1 MSSNYFSS
9 TTLQHLAG
17 ASIWLLGW
25 LLLCVARS
33 RLDLA
38 NLAIVLI
45 MISALAATCLPARV
59 SAVLALT
66 AALAFDWFFIPPFF
80 TFKIDVH
87 QHLLMLLVM
96 LVVNLVI
103 IMLMAARRTQVE
115 RVARH
120 AAEAE
125 LLRTWGDE
133 LHQAQEPGE
142 LKQRLQQLLAQITG
156 VPVSLLLQKNFL
168 LPQAQT
174 SDVWL
179 LGEVNLEQ
187 RHALWHCLQ
196 NSQQLG
202 RGTGYYELFFDVY
215 LPVRTRG
222 QAIGA
227 VLLHNFAVHDFSTRV
242 HLQTICDQ
250 FGNALE
256 RRHSQLQEQQVRE
269 QVQTQ
274 LMRNNLLAAISH
286 DYRTPLATI
295 TSAATSLYEQQEK
308 LSATQS
314 KQLARRIQDEADRL
328 NKITGN
334 ILQLARL
341 DNGGQISCDWQSAE
355 EIVGDLLRR
364 WRARGLDGRL
374 RICLQSELP
383 LLWCDGLLIGQLLE
397 NLLDNAL
404 KYSPEHSCITLAC
417 QLRAAQIVL
426 SVADQ
431 GGGIALEAQETIF
444 QPFQRG
450 ARLAVAGAG
459 VGLALCRAI
468 ARAHKGEISVRNLAE
483 GGSCFEVFLPHV
495 ALPSSCFPQ
504 ELLPSAVPVALPLE
518 KPL

>member
-1 MSSNYFSS
+1 MSPDNSS
-9 TTLQHLAG
+9 SIKLQYLVG

-25 LLLCVARS
+25 LLLFVARS
-33 RLDLA
+33 SLDLA

-45 MISALAATCLPARV
+45 MISSLAATCLPGRI
-59 SAVLALT
+59 SAVLAIT
-66 AALAFDWFFIPPFF
+66 AALAFDWFFIPPFL
-80 TFKIDVH
+80 TFKVDVH
-87 QHLLMLLVM
+87 QHLLMLAVM
-96 LVVNLVI
+96 LLVNLVI
-103 IMLMAARRTQVE
+103 IILMAARRTQVE
-115 RVARH
+115 RAARH

-125 LLRTWGDE
+125 LLRSWGDE

-142 LKQRLQQLLAQITG
+142 LKQRLQQLLTQITG
-156 VPVSLLLQKNFL
+156 VPVSLLLQKQL
-168 LPQAQT
+168 LSPQAQT
-174 SDVWL
+174 DDVWL

-187 RHALWHCLQ
+187 RHALWHCLH

-256 RRHSQLQEQQVRE
+256 RRYSQLQEQQVRE
-269 QVQTQ
+269 QIQTQ
-274 LMRNNLLAAISH
+274 LLRNNLLAAISH

-295 TSAATSLYEQQEK
+295 TGAATSLYEQQEK

-314 KQLARRIQDEADRL
+314 RQLARRIQDEAERL
-328 NKITGN
+328 NNITSN

-355 EIVGDLLRR
+355 ELLGDLLRR
-364 WRARGLDGRL
+364 WRARDLENRL
-374 RICLQSELP
+374 QICLQSDLP
-383 LLWCDGLLIGQLLE
+383 LLWCDPILIGQLLE
-397 NLLDNAL
+397 NLVDNAL
-404 KYSPEHSCITLAC
+404 KYSPEHSCITIAC
-417 QLRAAQIVL
+417 ELRAVDFVL
-426 SVADQ
+426 SVADR
-431 GGGIALEAQETIF
+431 GAGIAPEVQENIF

-450 ARLAVAGAG
+450 GQPSVAGAG

-468 ARAHKGEISVRNLAE
+468 AHAHKGEIAVRNLAE
-483 GGSCFEVFLPHV
+483 GGSCFEVFLPYI
-495 ALPSSCFPQ
+495 ALPSASLPQ
-504 ELLPSAVPVALPLE
+504 EFLPTEMAVVVPVE
-518 KPL
+518 KPQ

>member
-1 MSSNYFSS
+1 MSPDNSS
-9 TTLQHLAG
+9 KLQYLTG
-17 ASIWLLGW
+17 AFIWLAGW
-25 LLLCVARS
+25 LLLFALNTK
-33 RLDLA
+33 LDLA
-38 NLAIVLI
+38 NLAILLI
-45 MISALAATCLPARV
+45 MISALAATCLPGRV
-59 SAVLALT
+59 SALLALS

-80 TFKIDVH
+80 TFKVDVH

-103 IMLMAARRTQVE
+103 ILLMTARRRQVQ
-115 RVARH
+115 RAARH
-120 AAEAE
+120 AHEAE

-142 LKQRLQQLLAQITG
+142 LKNRLQQLLAQITG
-156 VPVSLLLQKNFL
+156 VPVSLLLLKHPAPASTQH
-168 LPQAQT
+168 PQQT
-174 SDVWL
+174 DDVWI
-179 LGEVNLEQ
+179 LGDTNLEQ
-187 RHALWHCLQ
+187 RHALWHCLH

-227 VLLHNFAVHDFSTRV
+227 VLLHDFAVHDFSTRV

-256 RRHSQLQEQQVRE
+256 RRDIQLQEQQVRE

-274 LMRNNLLAAISH
+274 LLRNNLLAAISH

-308 LSATQS
+308 LSTEQS
-314 KQLARRIQDEADRL
+314 KQLAMRIQDEAERL
-328 NKITGN
+328 NKITSN

-355 EIVGDLLRR
+355 EIIGDLMRR
-364 WRARGLDGRL
+364 WRLRGLESRL
-374 RICLQSELP
+374 RINLQPELP
-383 LLWCDGLLIGQLLE
+383 LLWCDPLLIGQLLE
-397 NLLDNAL
+397 NLVDNAL
-404 KYSPEHSCITLAC
+404 KYGPENSWISISCRLQRTQFL
-417 QLRAAQIVL
+417 L
-426 SVADQ
+426 SVTDS
-431 GGGIALEAQETIF
+431 GPGIAPELHEAIF

-450 ARLAVAGAG
+450 IHSVGTGAG

-468 ARAHKGEISVRNLAE
+468 ARAHNGEISVCSPIDGGTCFDIVLPYKVLPPNL
-483 GGSCFEVFLPHV
+483 L
-495 ALPSSCFPQ
+495 PQ
-504 ELLPSAVPVALPLE
+504 ENVEE
-518 KPL
+518 KHP